1 MNELSNQSLGY
12 LVQLVD
18 KELQHLHLRV
28 RKMDAD
34 DALLADVEQ
43 DLLDC
48 SLVANEL
55 KALYA
60 VAEKSSGNMPR
71 YAQLVH
77 K

>member
-18 KELQHLHLRV
+18 QE
-28 RKMDAD
+28 RKRLTAQVNDMDAG
-34 DALLADVEQ
+34 DALLPDIEQ

-48 SLVANEL
+48 SQVASEL
-55 KALYA
+55 QRLYLA
-60 VAEKSSGNMPR
+60 AEDSSGNMPHYSR
-71 YAQLVH
+71 LAP